1 MSVEEHLLP
10 DAKRVLP
17 GLGFATLVVTMAVL
31 ILAAVSIPL
40 MWETQSDTDAVRL
53 DQEVQACEA
62 RLRTDVVLASAAV
75 ATAKSRLELITSESL
90 EAAARD
96 DDETMAAVMA
106 GAADAR
112 SAVSR
117 ALVELDR
124 TVAVLDE
131 QSTLAATDRT
141 AFLAGC
147 RD

>member
-1 MSVEEHLLP
+1 MSVEDHLLP

-17 GLGFATLVVTMAVL
+17 GLGLATLVMTVL
-31 ILAAVSIPL
+31 VLVLAAASIPI
-40 MWETQSDTDAVRL
+40 MWEAQSDTDAVL
-53 DQEVQACEA
+53 ADQQVQRCEA
-62 RLRTDVVLASAAV
+62 QLRTDVVLASAAV
-75 ATAKSRLELITSESL
+75 ATAKSRLELITSEAL
-90 EAAARD
+90 EHAARD

-106 GAADAR
+106 SAADAR